1 MSNSHEIDL
10 RELLYYVLKK
20 WRVIVIAALTVAVIA
35 GAGKLVSLMSRNS
48 SDAAKLSSADEK
60 ALTTLTEEMD
70 ELQTELSGLSSQIEY
85 NENSVLMKIDPL
97 NKYVGSFKIYLDP
110 SASNQSID
118 ITGRLAMAYAAYL
131 SSDEFFDYVF
141 DNTESNADMNKDV
154 RYLKEL
160 LNVSA
165 DVEAATVSVSYI
177 GDNEARVQET
187 IAVVKQAVYDEYPE
201 IRRIIGNHD
210 CSIIMESLY
219 STVDQKLADTQK
231 ENLQVVADCENAVS
245 EKQAE
250 IDAITNTGSTSKVSV
265 KRAVFSAVKNAIVGG
280 VVGIILT
287 MFCYMLAAVL
297 SRKMWS
303 SSAWQSFSIPV
314 IAEIFTEKEHRRL
327 EKFDNWLAKLMGF
340 AAPKTS
346 FDESAALTAAYISA
360 MLREKGAA
368 SSAIVV
374 EAEKEL
380 CDKTMA
386 AMNKAESNAFTV
398 VGDILTD
405 PNAVSELEKVK
416 DVVLLAD
423 GEKITIDEVRRI
435 AVLLDVWGKKLH
447 GVILV
452 K

>member
-1 MSNSHEIDL
+1 MNRGRETDL
-10 RELLYYVLKK
+10 RELLYYALKN
-20 WRVIVIAALTVAVIA
+20 WRIIIAAGVFFAIVSIICTRSIA
-35 GAGKLVSLMSRNS
+35 NVVNG
-48 SDAAKLSSADEK
+48 
-60 ALTTLTEEMD
+60 
-70 ELQTELSGLSSQIEY
+70 I
-85 NENSVLMKIDPL
+85 
-97 NKYVGSFKIYLDP
+97 
-110 SASNQSID
+110 
-118 ITGRLAMAYAAYL
+118 ITGIML
-131 SSDEFFDYVF
+131 
-141 DNTESNADMNKDV
+141 
-154 RYLKEL
+154 
-160 LNVSA
+160 
-165 DVEAATVSVSYI
+165 
-177 GDNEARVQET
+177 
-187 IAVVKQAVYDEYPE
+187 AVV
-201 IRRIIGNHD
+201 
-210 CSIIMESLY
+210 LY
-219 STVDQKLADTQK
+219 MML
-231 ENLQVVADCENAVS
+231 
-245 EKQAE
+245 
-250 IDAITNTGSTSKVSV
+250 G
-265 KRAVFSAVKNAIVGG
+265 IV
-280 VVGIILT
+280 T
-287 MFCYMLAAVL
+287 
-297 SRKMWS
+297 RKMWS

-314 IAEIFTEKEHRRL
+314 IAEIFTEKEHRRF

-386 AMNKAESNAFTV
+386 AMNKAESNAFAV

-435 AVLLDVWGKKLH
+435 AALLDVWGKKIH